1 MHRDP
6 RILPQDAASNR
17 LKTLRSL
24 LFRGH
29 KTLGVDP
36 MTMNSSS
43 NPSRDIDSTISEYHM
58 RSRSQSFVGAQ
69 PRKTPYEE
77 QEDCVEFKSEC
88 SVFNLRPSANLTTK
102 AKSNHEPRQINSW
115 DDI

>member
-1 MHRDP
+1 MRRD
-6 RILPQDAASNR
+6 RILPHDAASNR

-29 KTLGVDP
+29 KTLGMDP
-36 MTMNSSS
+36 MMMNSSS
-43 NPSRDIDSTISEYHM
+43 NPSRDLDSTISEYHH
-58 RSRSQSFVGAQ
+58 RSRSQSLVGAQ

-88 SVFNLRPSANLTTK
+88 SVFNPRPSASLTTK
-102 AKSNHEPRQINSW
+102 PKSNQGPRQINSW